1 MEALLSLLFIVF
13 LWLLS
18 GGIVI
23 TAIVLAIV
31 FYVKKHKTEP
41 LPPNQQSFDYTAK
54 ESEKT
59 NMNQ

>member
-1 MEALLSLLFIVF
+1 MAVLLALLI
-13 LWLLS
+13 WLLC
-18 GGIVI
+18 GGTVI
-23 TAIVLAIV
+23 AGIVLAIV
-31 FYVKKHKTEP
+31 FYVNKHKTEP